1 MEYNTDLPHLVI
13 SEYGRNIQKMVDHA
27 LTIADKEERNKV
39 ARAIIDV
46 MGQLN
51 PHLRDV
57 NDFKHKLWDH
67 LFIISKFQLDVDSP
81 YPKPSRE
88 TFETKPEMLSYPS
101 NHIRYKHYGKNL
113 ENMIAKAKAMEDS
126 DMRNAF
132 VEAIANQMKKSYMNW
147 NKDSVGDDVILEQLG
162 LLSKGE
168 LRLRENVRLQ
178 AGEYI
183 AARPQPTR
191 NDNNKKRKFM
201 NNGKQKNRNNGGND
215 KKKY

>member
-1 MEYNTDLPHLVI
+1 MDYNTELPHLVI

-27 LTIADKEERNKV
+27 LSITDREERNRV

-101 NHIRYKHYGKNL
+101 NHIRYKHYGKSI
-113 ENMIAKAKAMEDS
+113 EKMIAKAKDMEDG

-132 VEAIANQMKKSYMNW
+132 VEAIANQMKRSYVNW
-147 NKDSVGDDVILEQLG
+147 NKDSVSDDVITEQLG

-168 LRLRENVRLQ
+168 LKLRENFRLQ
-178 AGEYI
+178 AGEFI
-183 AARPQPTR
+183 APRPQ
-191 NDNNKKRKFM
+191 NQQNNNNKKRKFQ
-201 NNGKQKNRNNGGND
+201 NKQKNRNNGGGD

>member
-1 MEYNTDLPHLVI
+1 MDYNTELPHLVI

-27 LTIADKEERNKV
+27 LSIADREERNRV

-101 NHIRYKHYGKNL
+101 NHIRYKHYGKSI
-113 ENMIAKAKAMEDS
+113 EKMIAKAKDMEDG

-132 VEAIANQMKKSYMNW
+132 VEAIANQMKRSYVNW
-147 NKDSVGDDVILEQLG
+147 NKDSVSDDVITEQLG

-168 LRLRENVRLQ
+168 LKLRENFRLQ
-178 AGEYI
+178 AGEFI
-183 AARPQPTR
+183 APRLQ
-191 NDNNKKRKFM
+191 NQQNNNNKKRKFQ
-201 NNGKQKNRNNGGND
+201 NKQKNRNNGGGD
-215 KKKY
+215 KKKF